1 MRELFN
7 SVPIKRTRRQKSMDK
22 INSADV
28 KPLSE
33 QGGIVTP
40 QQWKF
45 IKELCDEDG
54 KITLRQAAINAGY
67 PKDKAHQTANNLTSV
82 KQYPQVV
89 RAIQDYRYEQAEK
102 YGTNYERHMRDLQ
115 VIRDKALAAGNFG
128 AAVSAEFRRGQ
139 ALGSIYIDKK
149 ITLTGSI
156 DSMSKEEVRRKLDEI
171 KRLHGAAASPE
182 ILDITPEQIEEIKDE
197 PETNMLEAMRNGERA
212 RSITTQATEAE
223 FTEITDSPVGEPGKS
238 GDTGLPDSSAAEPV
252 HPDGAESSEEREE
265 SPPVA
270 SPDGLCDEAQLTKNA
285 SVHIGG
291 VASEGHVKAD

>member
-1 MRELFN
+1 
-7 SVPIKRTRRQKSMDK
+7 MDK

-33 QGGIVTP
+33 QGGVVTA

-67 PKDKAHQTANNLTSV
+67 PKDRAHVTANNLTSV

-171 KRLHGAAASPE
+171 KLLHGSQAPPE
-182 ILDITPEQIEEIKDE
+182 ILDITPEQIEKDS
-197 PETNMLEAMRNGERA
+197 ETNMLEAMRNGERS
-212 RSITTQATEAE
+212 RSIAPQTTEAE
-223 FTEITDSPVGEPGKS
+223 FTEIVDSEVGEPGES
-238 GDTGLPDSSAAEPV
+238 GDTGLPDSPAAEPV
-252 HPDGAESSEEREE
+252 HPDGIESSEEREE

-270 SPDGLCDEAQLTKNA
+270 PSDSVRPEAQLTKNA

>member
-1 MRELFN
+1 
-7 SVPIKRTRRQKSMDK
+7 MDK

-33 QGGIVTP
+33 QGGVVTA

-67 PKDKAHQTANNLTSV
+67 PKDRAHVTANNLTSV

-171 KRLHGAAASPE
+171 KLLHGSTASPE
-182 ILDITPEQIEEIKDE
+182 ILDITPEQIEKDS
-197 PETNMLEAMRNGERA
+197 ETNMLEAMRNGERS

-223 FTEITDSPVGEPGKS
+223 FTEVVDSSTGEPGES
-238 GDTGLPDSSAAEPV
+238 GDTGLPDSSAAEPI

-270 SPDGLCDEAQLTKNA
+270 PSDSVRPEAQLTEDA